1 MLPALPGTAL
11 QLHRGEPAA
20 AGANGE
26 PVGLVAAKSLQYIQR
41 IPVRQTHVEEDQV
54 ELCRAGG
61 HQPVLAGL
69 GVKQRHFWLPHEEHE
84 EVLDQ
89 HEVDAVVLDVQHHA
103 ARKRGAIAFRTGGI
117 AKRC

>member
-1 MLPALPGTAL
+1 MQPALPGTAL

-26 PVGLVAAKSLQYIQR
+26 PVGLVAAKFLKYIQR

-69 GVKQRHFWLPHEEHE
+69 GVKQRHLWPPHE

-89 HEVDAVVLDVQHHA
+89 HEVDAAVLDVQHHA
-103 ARKRGAIAFRTGGI
+103 ARKRGAIALRAGGI